1 MPMYTAT
8 FLFLG
13 LAGCIVAA
21 MACLTIGKRA
31 TRYAQVDMDA
41 YRLASVCL
49 SLGRRM
55 ASDGAGNPIDDDPA
69 LDDKS
74 RWRAM
79 KTVWMNW
86 YSQCQE
92 KATAKQKVMYSWART
107 LSLCAILCLVGV
119 LIEAKCGH
127 SIMHSLF
134 GL

>member
-1 MPMYTAT
+1 MYTAM

-13 LAGCIVAA
+13 LAGFIVSA

-49 SLGRRM
+49 SLGRRPG
-55 ASDGAGNPIDDDPA
+55 ADGNVTALDDDPA
-69 LDDKS
+69 QDDKT

-86 YSQCQE
+86 YGQCQE
-92 KATAKQKVMYSWART
+92 KATVRQKYMYSWART
-107 LSLCAILCLVGV
+107 LSLCAILCLIGV
-119 LIEAKCGH
+119 LIEAKCGD
-127 SIMHSLF
+127 SITRTLF
-134 GL
+134 GIR